1 VVYQFG
7 DFQLDCGR
15 FELLRNGRAL
25 RVERK
30 PMELLILLA
39 SREGQL
45 VTRAEIAQRLWSSEV
60 FVDTE
65 HGINTAI
72 RKLRHLLH
80 DDPENP
86 QFIQT
91 VTGMGYRFIAP
102 TVSIGEPAPDLPP
115 APTLEPAASDPVG
128 APEAP
133 TPPPQELPKKPLAAK
148 VAFVARFIALT
159 VLFIVMAIGPRQ
171 IAGLLHRD
179 PNPPITS
186 LAVIPLDNLSGD
198 PNQEYFAD
206 GMTDELITMLAKD
219 SNLRVTSR
227 TSVMQYKGAHKPL
240 GEIARSLNVDGIL
253 EGSVSRTNNQVHM
266 TLQLIRADT
275 DSHLW
280 AESYDRG
287 NADVAGLPD
296 DAAKAIAARLN
307 SSAPP
312 HAATRYVNPEAH
324 DAYLQG
330 HYFWMVG
337 RNEEAGKEFQHAV
350 EIQSDY
356 APGWAGLSEYY
367 TVGSLDGDLDPLDV
381 MPRAEDAARKAVD
394 LDESLPQGHTVLAA
408 AIFLNRWDGAEA
420 LKEVSRAS
428 ELDPEYG
435 EPYHL
440 RAKILCALGRN
451 EEAVAIQKQGTA
463 VNPIEHPG
471 AMAEIYL
478 CTRMYDA
485 AISDALLRLESFP
498 AAADVLDDLANSYH
512 WKGMDRQAAEMR
524 AREFAAEGDPASAA
538 CVRRAFDSGGYR
550 PAVRCEIAAFEK
562 RARSHRVS
570 AVGVA
575 RLHAILGERD
585 ETLALLDRALKQRD
599 PLLIFWVQTDPAF
612 DFLHSDPRYRA
623 VVQRLG
629 LPPAY

>member
-1 VVYQFG
+1 
-7 DFQLDCGR
+7 
-15 FELLRNGRAL
+15 
-25 RVERK
+25 
-30 PMELLILLA
+30 MELLILLV
-39 SREGQL
+39 SRQGQL
-45 VTRAEIAQRLWSSEV
+45 VSRAEIAQRLWSSEV

-80 DDPENP
+80 DDPEGP

-91 VTGMGYRFIAP
+91 VTGMGYRFVAP
-102 TVSIGEPAPDLPP
+102 TVAIGEA
-115 APTLEPAASDPVG
+115 AAESSATSAAKPAASDHGPV
-128 APEAP
+128 AETPLPPP
-133 TPPPQELPKKPLAAK
+133 TPELPKPIAVR
-148 VAFVARFIALT
+148 VAIVVRFVALTALF
-159 VLFIVMAIGPRQ
+159 VVMGIGPRQ

-179 PNPPITS
+179 ANPPISS

-219 SNLRVTSR
+219 SNLRITSR
-227 TSVMQYKGAHKPL
+227 TSVMQYKGAHEPV
-240 GEIARSLNVDGIL
+240 GDIARALNVDGIL

-307 SSAPP
+307 SAAPP

-324 DAYLQG
+324 DAYLRG

-350 EIQSDY
+350 QIQPDY

-367 TVGSLDGDLDPLDV
+367 TVGSLDGDLDPLEV

-420 LKEVSRAS
+420 LKEVARAS

-498 AAADVLDDLANSYH
+498 AAVDVLDDLANSYH

-524 AREFAAEGDPASAA
+524 AREFAAEGDSASAA

-562 RARSHRVS
+562 KARSHRVS
-570 AVGVA
+570 AVGLA

-585 ETLALLDRALKQRD
+585 KTLALLDRALKQRD

-612 DFLHSDPRYRA
+612 DFLHFDPRYRA